1 MKLLDYLRHQFT
13 LETMSTR
20 KYLSLVPMEK
30 ATWKPHEKS
39 MELGRLANH
48 LADLPSWV
56 ELALTSEELDF
67 QNNIHPEPFSD
78 TLEGILENFDKS
90 VKIGLD
96 ALTEENTKLFPE
108 TWIMRNGEQ
117 VLWDTTKLD
126 VIRVTISQ
134 LTHHRAQLGVYLRLN
149 NIAIP
154 AVYGPTADEA
164 F

>member
-1 MKLLDYLRHQFT
+1 M
-13 LETMSTR
+13 
-20 KYLSLVPMEK
+20 
-30 ATWKPHEKS
+30 
-39 MELGRLANH
+39 
-48 LADLPSWV
+48 ADLPSWV

-108 TWIMRNGEQ
+108 KWTMRNGEQ

-134 LTHHRAQLGVYLRLN
+134 LIHHRAQLGVYFRLN

-154 AVYGPTADEA
+154 GVYGPTADEA